1 MPITP
6 KIKMPTKLKSQ
17 AETAIAQ
24 HGDDVRILMNSA
36 PQARNA
42 FNSLFTVFINKKI
55 VSKDLSNLY
64 NDFIQFVDFFN
75 INYITVLRK
84 INKVLRMRLRSSNE
98 EGINNILPTSNII
111 S

>member
-1 MPITP
+1 MFNN
-6 KIKMPTKLKSQ
+6 KIISYIWEQTD
-17 AETAIAQ
+17 E
-24 HGDDVRILMNSA
+24 GN
-36 PQARNA
+36 
-42 FNSLFTVFINKKI
+42 
-55 VSKDLSNLY
+55 NL
-64 NDFIQFVDFFN
+64 IN